1 MKNAFILGLTALT
14 FSATALAQTEPVK
27 PQTPPTEATKPQTPV
42 TTTTPA
48 TTTTTPTAP
57 VTTTATTAAP
67 TSWVTLD
74 SNLPEHLKG
83 VTSST
88 VEPKHFLP
96 VLGSYATID
105 AATNVTVTVD
115 EKNLGIVWI
124 NGLPQG
130 TIKAL
135 LKKSP
140 ATYKIP
146 AQKTTQGKS
155 VAEGTLVY
163 DKDAKQLWISLG
175 TTYNEE
181 NPTAP
186 FTAKG
191 KGKVWQLNRADV
203 TAPAAVEPVQQ

>member
-1 MKNAFILGLTALT
+1 MKNTFFLAFIALT
-14 FSATALAQTEPVK
+14 FSASAIAQTETVKPQAPVEAAK
-27 PQTPPTEATKPQTPV
+27 PQTPSATSETV
-42 TTTTPA
+42 TTSTATVGTGTTA
-48 TTTTTPTAP
+48 PTAL
-57 VTTTATTAAP
+57 
-67 TSWVTLD
+67 VTLD

-105 AATNVTVTVD
+105 AATNVTITVD

-146 AQKTTQGKS
+146 AQKTAEGKS

-175 TTYNEE
+175 SAYNEE

-186 FTAKG
+186 FTGKT

-203 TAPAAVEPVQQ
+203 TAPAAVETTQQ

>member
-1 MKNAFILGLTALT
+1 MKNALFLGFAALT
-14 FSATALAQTEPVK
+14 FSASAIAQTEPVK
-27 PQTPPTEATKPQTPV
+27 PPV
-42 TTTTPA
+42 TTEASKSQTPA
-48 TTTTTPTAP
+48 TATPTTSATAT
-57 VTTTATTAAP
+57 VGAATTAAP
-67 TSWVTLD
+67 TALVTLD

-96 VLGSYATID
+96 VIGSYATID

-124 NGLPQG
+124 SGLPQG
-130 TIKAL
+130 SFKAL

-146 AQKTTQGKS
+146 AQKTAEGKPI
-155 VAEGTLVY
+155 AEGTLVY
-163 DKDAKQLWISLG
+163 DKEAKQLWISLG
-175 TTYNEE
+175 TAYNEE

-186 FTAKG
+186 FTGKT
-191 KGKVWQLNRADV
+191 KGKVWQFNRADV
-203 TAPAAVEPVQQ
+203 TAPAAVETTQQ